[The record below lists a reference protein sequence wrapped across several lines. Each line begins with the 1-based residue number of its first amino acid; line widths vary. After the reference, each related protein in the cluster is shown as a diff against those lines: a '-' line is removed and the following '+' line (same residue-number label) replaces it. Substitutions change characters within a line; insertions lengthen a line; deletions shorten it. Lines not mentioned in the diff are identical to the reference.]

1 VPGIAVVTNP
11 RSRQNRRNPGI
22 AGQLAYTLGTRGQ
35 VAAPRDRAEL
45 VEVAARFRDAEVDVL
60 AINGGD
66 GTAHVVLT
74 AFLAAYGDR
83 PLPPVALLRGGTMNT
98 VASGLGIRG
107 TAATLLDA
115 LVRRY
120 HQGEPFPTAERHLL
134 VVDGAEPRAGF
145 LFGTG
150 LLANFLEAYY
160 EGAEPSPAKA
170 ALLLARA
177 ALSAVID
184 GAFIRRIMR
193 PTEVEAE
200 VDGVRWDATRFLSVC
215 AGTVDDI
222 GLGFRPFYE
231 SVRYP
236 GRMHAL
242 GLHCSPLDVVRALP
256 RIWRALPIE
265 HPEVDSAVAG
275 RLVLRSSTPI
285 AYMVDGDFHQG
296 DREITARVG
305 PSVRFIL
312 G

>member
-1 VPGIAVVTNP
+1 MPGIAVVTNP
-11 RSRQNRRNPGI
+11 RSRQNRRDPGI
-22 AGQLAYTLGTRGQ
+22 AGQLAYTLGARGQ

-45 VEVAARFRDAEVDVL
+45 VEVASRFRDADVDVL

-107 TAATLLDA
+107 TAATLLES

-120 HQGEPFPTAERHLL
+120 HQAEPFPTAERHLL
-134 VVDGAEPRAGF
+134 VVDGDVPQAGF

-160 EGAEPSPAKA
+160 EGSEPSPAKA
-170 ALLLARA
+170 AALLAKA
-177 ALSAVID
+177 AISACVD

-193 PTEVEAE
+193 PTEVEVE
-200 VDGVRWDATRFLSVC
+200 VDGTRWDANRFLSVC

-231 SVRYP
+231 SLRHP

-242 GLHCSPLDVVRALP
+242 GLHCTPLDVVRALP
-256 RIWRALPIE
+256 RIWRALPIG
-265 HPEVDSAVAG
+265 HPDVDSAVAV
-275 RLVLRSSTPI
+275 RLRLRSARPI
-285 AYMVDGDFHQG
+285 AFMIDGDFHQG
-296 DREITARVG
+296 GAEVEVRVG
-305 PSVRFIL
+305 PAVRFIL